1 MKVKL
6 NHRQIETIRRGLKE
20 SERRSY
26 KPDDVSDVFR
36 MLQYWAKSIG
46 AGEARIQSVAELSDG
61 YLCRVNSKFRDRMKA
76 YLKDARAQGIEKY
89 RLAEKEKEMQENAEK
104 YERLIREAE
113 RTRGAD

>member
-6 NHRQIETIRRGLKE
+6 NDRQIETIRRGLKE
-20 SERRSY
+20 SERRNY
-26 KPDDVSDVFR
+26 KTDDVSDVFR

-46 AGEARIQSVAELSDG
+46 AGEAKIQSVADLGGG
-61 YLCRVNSKFRDRMKA
+61 YLCRVNSKFRDRMKT

>member
-6 NHRQIETIRRGLKE
+6 NNKQIETIRRGLKE
-20 SERRSY
+20 SERRNY
-26 KPDDVSDVFR
+26 KTDDVSDVFR

-46 AGEARIQSVAELSDG
+46 VGEAKIQSVADLGEG

-76 YLKDARAQGIEKY
+76 YLKDARAQRIGEHNIAK
-89 RLAEKEKEMQENAEK
+89 KEKEMRKNAEK

-113 RTRGAD
+113 RTKDAD